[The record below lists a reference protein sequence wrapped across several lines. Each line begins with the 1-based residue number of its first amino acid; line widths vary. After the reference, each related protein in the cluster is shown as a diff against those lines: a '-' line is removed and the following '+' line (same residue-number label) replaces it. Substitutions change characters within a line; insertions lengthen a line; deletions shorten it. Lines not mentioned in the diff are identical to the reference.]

1 MKGLPLLSA
10 CLALSACATAKTSTG
25 DAKGEVDAPASVKL
39 YAMDC
44 GRVQASDYG
53 SMADDGS
60 MNGVGGEGI
69 NPCYLIRHPKGDLL
83 WDTGFSEAI
92 ADMPGGLRPQGAPM
106 RFEMPRKLTVQLAEL
121 GLAPADIDYLSFS
134 HMHFDHAGNANL
146 FASAKWIVDADEY
159 ASAFSETAHRRGEV
173 THYSALEHVKPVLME
188 GDAPYDV
195 FGDGSVSIHQAPGHT
210 PGHTVLLLKT
220 AKSGAVLLT
229 GDLWPLG
236 ASRERSL
243 VPIYNSD
250 REQTLESMRRV
261 EALAKDSGARVIQQ
275 HVLAHFTALPAFPAP
290 LE

>member
-1 MKGLPLLSA
+1 MKALRLLSA
-10 CLALSACATAKTSTG
+10 CLTLTACATSNKTST
-25 DAKGEVDAPASVKL
+25 VDAPGAAAPSSVKL
-39 YAMDC
+39 YAIDC
-44 GRVQASDYG
+44 GHVQATDFG

-60 MNGVGGEGI
+60 MSGVGGEGI

-83 WDTGFSEAI
+83 WDTGFSESI

-106 RFEMPRKLTVQLAEL
+106 RFEVPKKLTTQLGEL
-121 GLAPADIDYLSFS
+121 GLVPADIDYLSFS

-159 ASAFSETAHRRGEV
+159 AAAFSETARRRGEIP
-173 THYSALEHVKPVLME
+173 HYSALEHVKPMLIE
-188 GDAPYDV
+188 GDGAHDV
-195 FGDGSVSIHQAPGHT
+195 FGDGTVTIHQAPGHT

-229 GDLWPLG
+229 GDLWPLRE
-236 ASRERSL
+236 SRERKL

-250 REQTLESMRRV
+250 REQTIASMIRV
-261 EALAKDSGARVIQQ
+261 EALAKDSNARVIRQ
-275 HVLAHFTALPAFPAP
+275 HVLEDFAALPAFPAP

>member
-1 MKGLPLLSA
+1 MKALRLLSA
-10 CLALSACATAKTSTG
+10 CLALTGCATSRTSTG
-25 DAKGEVDAPASVKL
+25 DATGAAAPSTVKL
-39 YAMDC
+39 YAIDC
-44 GRVQASDYG
+44 GHVQATDFG

-83 WDTGFSEAI
+83 WDTGFSESI

-106 RFEMPRKLTVQLAEL
+106 RFEVPKKLTTQLGEL

-134 HMHFDHAGNANL
+134 HLHFDHAGNANL
-146 FASAKWIVDADEY
+146 FASAKWIVDVDEY
-159 ASAFSETAHRRGEV
+159 AQAFSETARRRGEI
-173 THYSALEHVKPVLME
+173 THYSALEHVKPVLIE
-188 GDAPYDV
+188 GDGAYDV
-195 FGDGSVSIHQAPGHT
+195 FGDGTVTIHQAPGHT

-229 GDLWPLG
+229 GDLWPLRE
-236 ASRERSL
+236 SRERKL

-250 REQTLESMRRV
+250 REQTVASMLRV
-261 EALAKDSGARVIQQ
+261 EALAKDSNARVIRQ
-275 HVLAHFTALPAFPAP
+275 HVLEDFASLPAFPAP